1 MIKEILDQFGN
12 ETQNLFSDSFGSK
25 NPILDFLEEKP
36 FASIDRCKGQKV
48 EALKTSIMQY

>member
-1 MIKEILDQFGN
+1 MIKEILDQFGS